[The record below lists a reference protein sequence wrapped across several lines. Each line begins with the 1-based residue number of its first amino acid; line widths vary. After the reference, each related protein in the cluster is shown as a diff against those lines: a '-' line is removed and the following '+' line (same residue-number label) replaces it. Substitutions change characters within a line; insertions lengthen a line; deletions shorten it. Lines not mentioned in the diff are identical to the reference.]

1 MNQRQMERYIYDKI
15 FRQEI
20 TEGQPAFTIIDK
32 SYSLIYNKRILSDIR
47 DAMQNYPTYTLDQYK
62 SLFKKTFHVRF
73 IRYFKD
79 FELKQTNLPI
89 NESLIK
95 DTYIGLWGKPREA
108 RFRGGDERDLN
119 LVYQPNLLEITKKL
133 LTNHP
138 NKTLPYYISIIERDE
153 PVFAEKLLKYLDK
166 WKHIT
171 QDKTFNNN
179 NKLQNIFTETRINNR
194 RHHHLE
200 QGRK

>member
-1 MNQRQMERYIYDKI
+1 MDNRQMQRYIYDKI

-20 TEGQPAFTIIDK
+20 KDGQPAFTIIDK
-32 SYSLIYNKRILSDIR
+32 QYTLKYNKRILSDIR
-47 DAMQNYPTYTLDQYK
+47 DAMQNYPTYTLDEYK
-62 SLFKKTFHVRF
+62 TLFKKNFHIRF

-79 FELKQTNLPI
+79 FELKQTNLPL

-108 RFRGGDERDLN
+108 RYRGGFERDLT
-119 LVYQPNLLEITKKL
+119 LVYQPNLLEITKKVL
-133 LTNHP
+133 KNHP
-138 NKTLPYYISIIERDE
+138 NKTIPQYISIIERDD
-153 PVFAEKLLKYLDK
+153 PIFAERLLKYLDK

-171 QDKTFNNN
+171 QDKSFNND
-179 NKLQNIFTETRINNR
+179 NKQQNVFTHTRLKNL

-200 QGRK
+200 TGRK